1 MDNMQRL
8 LDKGLEQL
16 TAMVFKMGEVAEKAL
31 SISIGGFVRGKDTSE
46 DVFELSEIL
55 VTMTVE
61 IEEKSFSLIAKYQPV
76 ASDLRIINSYIKIAY
91 DFERFGR
98 YAWDI
103 SYLSKRFG
111 RLVICD
117 EWIPEYIGIMGEK
130 VLQMVKISNNSLK
143 SLDTELAKTVTKTEQ
158 EVDDLYFQYLGKLVE
173 KAGATNECTVTSGLV
188 VRYLERIA
196 DHATYITEAVVYIA
210 TGEKVTLR

>member
-1 MDNMQRL
+1 MQRL

-16 TAMVFKMGEVAEKAL
+16 TTMVFKMGEVAEKAL
-31 SISIGGFVRGKDTSE
+31 SISIGGYVRGKDTSD
-46 DVFELSEIL
+46 DVHELSEIL

-61 IEEKSFSLIAKYQPV
+61 VEEKSFGLIAKYQPV
-76 ASDLRIINSYIKIAY
+76 ASDLRIINSYMKIAY
-91 DFERFGR
+91 DFERYGR

-103 SYLSKRFG
+103 SYISKRFTG
-111 RLVICD
+111 LGNCE
-117 EWIPEYIGIMGEK
+117 EWIPEFIGDMGEK
-130 VLQMVKISNNSLK
+130 VLQMVKISIAALK

-158 EVDDLYFQYLGKLVE
+158 EVDDMYFQYLGKLVE
-173 KAGATNECTVTSGLV
+173 GAGITNECTVSSVLV

>member
-1 MDNMQRL
+1 MQRL

-16 TAMVFKMGEVAEKAL
+16 TTMVFKMGEVAEKAL
-31 SISIGGFVRGKDTSE
+31 TISVSGFVRGKDTSG
-46 DVFELSEIL
+46 DVGELSEIL
-55 VTMTVE
+55 VTMTME
-61 IEEKSFSLIAKYQPV
+61 IEEKAFGLIAKYQPV
-76 ASDLRIINSYIKIAY
+76 ASDLRIINSYMKIAY
-91 DFERFGR
+91 DFERYGR

-103 SYLSKRFG
+103 SYISKRFG
-111 RLVICD
+111 KLANCE
-117 EWIPEYIGIMGEK
+117 EWISEYIGDMGEK
-130 VLQMVKISNNSLK
+130 VLQMVKLSIDALK

-158 EVDDLYFQYLGKLVE
+158 EVDDMYFKYLGKLVE
-173 KAGATNECTVTSGLV
+173 QAGITNECTISSVLI